1 MVNETFFFTWQT
13 SYCLLLKWWWWIK
26 KNYLMPRYHSLS
38 RHSPTDQKAQ
48 RLRLWDWG
56 YGCLWSMTLF
66 IPWVEVVQSVYRAIQ
81 WVTWLISII
90 ALFNSLGYWAECKH
104 TQIMRRKNCFKK
116 GERDHWNASG
126 LTAVSALQVIV
137 LMCWVILSIVRGFN
151 KFLSK
156 SV

>member
-1 MVNETFFFTWQT
+1 MKLFFFTWQT

-48 RLRLWDWG
+48 TLRLWDWG

-66 IPWVEVVQSVYRAIQ
+66 IPWVEVAQSVCRAIH
-81 WVTWLISII
+81 WVTWLISTI

-104 TQIMRRKNCFKK
+104 TQIMRRKNYLKK
-116 GERDHWNASG
+116 RERSLECQWSYRC
-126 LTAVSALQVIV
+126 VSAPSNSTYVLTNFIYSQGLQ
-137 LMCWVILSIVRGFN
+137 
-151 KFLSK
+151 
-156 SV
+156 